1 MILDAFDCHPDH
13 PVGGKARALASLSK
27 AGFKVPKWLVV
38 TPGPFNLPRL
48 EGLHAVRSSALAEDG
63 ATSSFAGQFES
74 HLNISPENIPDS
86 IEKVRKSARSERLET
101 YAETK
106 GHPSEQQISVI
117 VQEMIDARFAGVAF
131 GADPVSGER
140 DLTLVSAVAG
150 LGEKLV
156 SGEVDSENWRINRSD
171 TIEGESKLLS
181 SEQILAITHLA
192 RQCNAHFG
200 SPQDIE
206 WAIDQDGALWLLQSR
221 PITTLAKLPDPADE
235 LTVWDNS
242 NIAESYGG
250 ITGPLTYSFATRIYE
265 HVYREFC
272 KLLGVPAWKIAR
284 SEQVFP
290 RMLGHI
296 RGHVYYNLVSWYR
309 VLALLPGFSVNR
321 SFMEQMM
328 GVKKPLPDEIVSKII
343 AENTTSKWRDS
354 LALLKS
360 TLGLIRSY
368 LFLPRQIRTF
378 QKRLNKAL
386 ELETPLSRLRSE
398 ELVSHFHELEKKLL
412 HRWDAPLV
420 NDFFAMI
427 FYGILAKRTNN
438 PNSFLQNTGDIVSA
452 RPARLIKEMARLVQ
466 PDEHLGNLLVSDIS
480 TPLKIS
486 EVRKHPEL
494 NRKFTEYLQ
503 EFGDR
508 CLEELKLESPTLIDD
523 PGSLLTSI
531 GSFAL
536 RFEEEGAETTSAS
549 EHQGV
554 GKVPFLHRLLI
565 NKTRILL
572 RNREN
577 LRFERTRLFGRVRGI
592 MRELGARL
600 QADQQIKAIDDI
612 FYLTLDEVLETSRTR
627 PLMSLVETRKRE
639 FEKYRNGN
647 PPPDRVITRGP
658 LHRYKTFKADQPVSV
673 QSPADLQGIGACP
686 GIVRGPVRVVTD
698 PRQASLKKGEILVAS
713 QTDPGWIILF
723 PAASGLLVERGSLLS
738 HSAIV
743 ARELNLPCIVSLANI
758 TTTLK
763 TGDQIEM
770 NGQSGQVTL
779 LQADP

>member
-1 MILDAFDCHPDH
+1 
-13 PVGGKARALASLSK
+13 
-27 AGFKVPKWLVV
+27 
-38 TPGPFNLPRL
+38 
-48 EGLHAVRSSALAEDG
+48 
-63 ATSSFAGQFES
+63 
-74 HLNISPENIPDS
+74 
-86 IEKVRKSARSERLET
+86 
-101 YAETK
+101 
-106 GHPSEQQISVI
+106 
-117 VQEMIDARFAGVAF
+117 
-131 GADPVSGER
+131 
-140 DLTLVSAVAG
+140 
-150 LGEKLV
+150 
-156 SGEVDSENWRINRSD
+156 
-171 TIEGESKLLS
+171 
-181 SEQILAITHLA
+181 
-192 RQCNAHFG
+192 
-200 SPQDIE
+200 
-206 WAIDQDGALWLLQSR
+206 
-221 PITTLAKLPDPADE
+221 
-235 LTVWDNS
+235 
-242 NIAESYGG
+242 
-250 ITGPLTYSFATRIYE
+250 
-265 HVYREFC
+265 
-272 KLLGVPAWKIAR
+272 
-284 SEQVFP
+284 
-290 RMLGHI
+290 
-296 RGHVYYNLVSWYR
+296 
-309 VLALLPGFSVNR
+309 
-321 SFMEQMM
+321 
-328 GVKKPLPDEIVSKII
+328 
-343 AENTTSKWRDS
+343 
-354 LALLKS
+354 
-360 TLGLIRSY
+360 
-368 LFLPRQIRTF
+368 
-378 QKRLNKAL
+378 
-386 ELETPLSRLRSE
+386 
-398 ELVSHFHELEKKLL
+398 
-412 HRWDAPLV
+412 V

-554 GKVPFLHRLLI
+554 GKVPFLQRLLI

-600 QADQQIKAIDDI
+600 QADQQIEAIDDI

-639 FEKYRNGN
+639 FEKYRNDN
-647 PPPDRVITRGP
+647 PPPDRFITRGP

-770 NGQSGQVTL
+770 DGQSGQVTL
-779 LQADP
+779 LQTDP